1 MSALIG
7 KDGFIKIGTDGIAY
21 IDNWSLSF
29 ASDTAEVSALGSRA
43 KNFVN
48 TTISSTGSASGTL
61 DTSDTA
67 QQAIMNMFV
76 SGGTLTGV
84 EIHLGLKE
92 GTTTPEEYTGTV
104 IITGVEI
111 GVSHGDKVSFSFN
124 FQTDGELTYTQAT

>member
-7 KDGFIKIGTDGIAY
+7 KDGFIKIGTDSIAY

-29 ASDTAEVSALGSRA
+29 TSDTAEVSALGSRA

-48 TTISSTGSASGTL
+48 TLVSSSGSASGTL

-67 QQAIMNMFV
+67 QKAVMDMFV

-92 GTTTPEEYTGTV
+92 GTNTPEEFSGTV
-104 IITGVEI
+104 IITGMEI
-111 GVSHGDKVSFSFN
+111 GVAHGDKVSFSFN
-124 FQTDGELTYTQAT
+124 FQTDGELTYTPAT